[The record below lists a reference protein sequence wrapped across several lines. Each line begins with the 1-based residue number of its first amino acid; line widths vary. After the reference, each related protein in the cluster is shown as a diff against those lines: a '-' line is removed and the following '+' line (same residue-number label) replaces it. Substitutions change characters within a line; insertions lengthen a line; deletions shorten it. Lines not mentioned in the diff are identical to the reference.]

1 MALKSKV
8 AIEVVIK
15 DIKKIADLKKG
26 LKELR
31 AEQKKQE
38 ARSKTG
44 QKQSHANAKAY
55 KERAAAIKFTSK
67 QLRELNKDMAG
78 SNKATKDVTKSSNG
92 MAKQFIKGAA
102 AIAVIVGAFRM
113 VNRVISSIVSTFSDF
128 EFVMAKVNAVS
139 GATEGEFM
147 KLTKSAEDLGRSTF
161 FTATQVGELQ
171 LAYSKLGFTASE
183 ILDATEATLDLATA
197 TGTDLARAAQVAGA
211 SIRGFQLDASEAGR
225 VVDVMAVAFSSSALD
240 IEKWNT
246 SMTKVAPI
254 AAMAGFEIEE
264 VAAIMGK
271 LSDTGIEASIAGTSL
286 RNIFLKM
293 QDPSSKLSKTL
304 GHTIT
309 NLDEM
314 LIAFKGLQDEGT
326 DLTDVLGFMDI
337 RQVAAFGTM
346 LEGSDD
352 IAVLRDALL
361 NATGEGDRMA
371 DMVGDTLQGA
381 FLKFKSAVEGVSI
394 SIMKNFGNSLKN
406 TIVKLSKFMNSFVEN
421 DDTVKS
427 FTDTIKTL
435 GTWIGRTIKVFLA
448 WKIGILAISAA
459 TVIASAAT
467 KVWTALLYLQT
478 FGMQSF
484 TLVTGYATAAT
495 LTFTRALARTGVG
508 LLVIALGDLV
518 YSLVSFN
525 KEANAAVDWQEKLN
539 KEMKDGE
546 GEIKLVEKRYEA
558 LSKAKKTI
566 NELTNKEGKLI
577 KDNAVNRDKLKTALF
592 NETKEVANLN
602 KVFKENNIEMI
613 NSKTNI
619 DDVATSLDLLLDG
632 MKSQLASELFL
643 DMEKGLIKT
652 VVSAETIMADMRKAF
667 NWMDDDAVKH
677 IAKAMNEY
685 EGTTLHWM
693 AQYGNKAMNAIM
705 GVDPEAD
712 NKMLHKLLDAHDMTL
727 GTFLEAVQDG
737 YFEDKT
743 SGIKTAI
750 EKKFSDID
758 LNLDVNADGGDDK
771 PKSKAAQFEINEMI
785 RKREVFFR
793 ENNAMLD
800 NDKLFNAGLLEAKI
814 AGVQDYLAQEN
825 NKKEGTE
832 IANRQL
838 ASLLRKQRK
847 ANNAETLQ
855 DLRTTATE
863 DINFQKLILKNKII
877 TEFDYAKRVIE
888 IKQQLLKDELA
899 ILKKGEG
906 NEKAIADNESKMLT
920 LDLQKEKLN
929 IKEKERIEKKAFD
942 DKVLALELEQ
952 STTMMN
958 KIEFDNRM
966 LSLEFDYLMARKGLY
981 ETGALE
987 LIDINNGILA
997 NNVDV
1002 NEQQKQL
1009 MQEQISAYGGI
1020 GSALTTLAGDNEK
1033 LNAVKEVGNAI
1044 SQAANIISTITTLK
1058 ENLKTVAKV
1067 GNTAAITSNTV
1078 AEGINATATGVSTAM
1093 TLADTTANA
1102 VQIPFLATKSI
1113 LKSGS
1118 SLPFPLNLIAIA
1130 ATIAVI
1136 SKVMKMFEKGGI
1148 VDGGSKFAKG
1158 GVISKFADG
1167 GMVNGKSHAQ
1177 GGEKFAVGGRVVEL
1191 EGGEAVINKK
1201 STAMY
1206 RGQLSQMNAAGG
1218 GVKFAD
1224 GGLLNSPQ
1232 FANQKFTSGLSSGS
1246 GSQKVYVVE
1255 ADITTSQNQVNV
1267 LEASATI

>member
-337 RQVAAFGTM
+337 RQVAAFSTM

-352 IAVLRDALL
+352 IATLRDNLL
-361 NATGEGDRMA
+361 LATGEGDRMA

-394 SIMKNFGNSLKN
+394 SVMKNFGKALTKTVANMA
-406 TIVKLSKFMNSFVEN
+406 KLMNSFVEN
-421 DDTVKS
+421 EGSVKK
-427 FTDTIKTL
+427 FTDGLITL
-435 GTWIGRTIKVFLA
+435 GNIIKKGVALFLSY
-448 WKIGILAISAA
+448 KIGIIAA
-459 TVIASAAT
+459 GVAT
-467 KVWTALLYLQT
+467 KAMTGLLYLQA
-478 FGMQSF
+478 FGMEAV
-484 TLVTGYATAAT
+484 TLVTGKATVAMRSFGKAM
-495 LTFTRALARTGVG
+495 AKTGVG
-508 LLVIALGDLV
+508 LLVLAVIDLV
-518 YSLVSFN
+518 FYMNSFN
-525 KEANAAVDWQEKLN
+525 ESAQDAINFTDGVSKSTKDLQSKVKTLDEWERKLIESRKVQNRLLNSEGKLMDESAENAYKLKEAKNIETRAIQNLN
-539 KEMKDGE
+539 KELKLEGDELLSVKDKTEDVITAMNKLTKKVGE
-546 GEIKLVEKRYEA
+546 NA
-558 LSKAKKTI
+558 LAK
-566 NELTNKEGKLI
+566 
-577 KDNAVNRDKLKTALF
+577 
-592 NETKEVANLN
+592 
-602 KVFKENNIEMI
+602 
-613 NSKTNI
+613 
-619 DDVATSLDLLLDG
+619 
-632 MKSQLASELFL
+632 LFL
-643 DMEKGLIKT
+643 EQETQIIKT
-652 VVSAETIMADMRKAF
+652 KVNAEQA
-667 NWMDDDAVKH
+667 
-677 IAKAMNEY
+677 IAE
-685 EGTTLHWM
+685 L
-693 AQYGNKAMNAIM
+693 NKAMGGGKSDEAIIGFIKRVKDVQGGFGM
-705 GVDPEAD
+705 WMHEIVGFFGGDTPTEKA
-712 NKMLHKLLDAHDMTL
+712 NKIILGIMDKYSLTL
-727 GTFLEAVQDG
+727 GTLIDASGEN
-737 YFEDKT
+737 YIDKQT
-743 SGIKTAI
+743 TLLTNSI
-750 EKKFSDID
+750 EKAASKLDIGDFKLEDALAD
-758 LNLDVNADGGDDK
+758 LEPETEEGKNQK
-771 PKSKAAQFEINEMI
+771 KSAQFEMNEKISI
-785 RKREVFFR
+785 RKEG
-793 ENNAMLD
+793 LS
-800 NDKLFNAGLLEAKI
+800 KLLLEEKAYQKALLQANI
-814 AGVQDYLAQEN
+814 DGVQDYLDQEN
-825 NKKEGTE
+825 NKDEGITAANIKMNDLIRKQNAQFRAEELQDRRDLANDDLNIAQESYIDKVDSLLVYQINVNKINKELLEDEFKLLTEQERLGKEG
-832 IANRQL
+832 
-838 ASLLRKQRK
+838 
-847 ANNAETLQ
+847 
-855 DLRTTATE
+855 
-863 DINFQKLILKNKII
+863 
-877 TEFDYAKRVIE
+877 IE
-888 IKQQLLKDELA
+888 IQ
-899 ILKKGEG
+899 KKL
-906 NEKAIADNESKMLT
+906 LT
-920 LDLQKEKLN
+920 LELQLTKIN
-929 IKEKERIEKKAFD
+929 SSEKERLLKEEFN

-1002 NEQQKQL
+1002 NEKQKQL
-1009 MQEQISAYGGI
+1009 MQEQISAYGGV
-1020 GSALTTLAGDNEK
+1020 GSALTTLAGDNER

-1044 SQAANIISTITTLK
+1044 SEAANIISTITTLK
-1058 ENLKTVAKV
+1058 ENLSTIAKV
-1067 GNTAAITSNTV
+1067 GKTGAIISESAAIAVQTPLIFANTAAETI
-1078 AEGINATATGVSTAM
+1078 
-1093 TLADTTANA
+1093 
-1102 VQIPFLATKSI
+1102 SI
-1113 LKSGS
+1113 GPKIASGAAGQAK
-1118 SLPFPLNLIAIA
+1118 LPFPLNLIAVIA
-1130 ATIAVI
+1130 TLALL
-1136 SKVMKMFEKGGI
+1136 SKIM
-1148 VDGGSKFAKG
+1148 GS
-1158 GVISKFADG
+1158 FADG
-1167 GMVNGKSHAQ
+1167 GIVEGKYEVGGLISDGKFANGGMVQGKSHAQ

-1232 FANQKFTSGLSSGS
+1232 FANQQFTSGLNQDRN
-1246 GSQKVYVVE
+1246 SQRVFVVE
-1255 ADITTSQNQVNV
+1255 SDITNSQRTVGI
-1267 LEASATI
+1267 LEANATI